1 VVGATGVTVTDVV
14 PPNTT
19 FVSAGDGGALSAGK
33 VRWTGLTIAAGASV
47 DLHFRVS
54 IASALKKKVA
64 SITND
69 GITVTSA
76 EGPGT
81 TGSPT
86 TTFIAPAY
94 AVSVTPANA
103 SGAARAGDSVSYHFT
118 VRNLGYST
126 DSFNLSTAGGT
137 YAASIFQTDCTTA
150 TTSTGSLT
158 AGATTDICV
167 TVTVPGG
174 AAQGDTDAKTF
185 TATSAGSPTVSAS
198 SSITTNAVTLDTLLV
213 DGDGNAPN
221 VQSAYTAALTANG
234 IAFGTWDLN
243 ANAELPVGLLQAYK
257 NVVWFTGNTYPGPI
271 LPYERDLTAFLDGG
285 GHLFMN
291 GQDLLDQAAGTT
303 DFVHD
308 YLHIDWDGTETQNDK
323 ATANVTGV
331 AGTAVTDGIGT
342 LAIDHTVL
350 GATFEDRITPIG
362 PAEGA
367 FTDASGAFDA
377 LDVDTGTYKVV
388 FLAFPFE
395 AYGTSGDKTDL
406 MARVLT
412 FFGP

>member
-1 VVGATGVTVTDVV
+1 VV
-14 PPNTT
+14 PANTT
-19 FVSAGDGGALSAGK
+19 FVSADQGGTLSAGN
-33 VRWTGLTIAAGASV
+33 VRWTGITIAAGASL

-54 IASALKKKVA
+54 IAAALKKQVT

-76 EGPGT
+76 QGPGA

-86 TTFIAPAY
+86 TTNIAPAY
-94 AVSVTPANA
+94 AVSVSPASA

-118 VRNLGYST
+118 VRNLGYTT

-137 YAASIFQTDCTTA
+137 YAASIFQSDCTTA
-150 TTSTGSLT
+150 SSSTGSLT
-158 AGATTDICV
+158 AGQTADVCV

-174 AAQGDTDAKTF
+174 AAQGDTDAKTL

-213 DGDGNAPN
+213 DGDGNAPD
-221 VQSAYTAALTANG
+221 VQSYYTTALTANS
-234 IAFGTWDLN
+234 ISFGTWDLK
-243 ANAELPVGLLQAYK
+243 ANPELPVGLLNAYK
-257 NVVWFTGNTYPGPI
+257 NVVWYTGNTYPGPI
-271 LPYERDLTAFLDGG
+271 VPYERDLTSFLDGG
-285 GHLFMN
+285 GHLFLN

-308 YLHIDWDGTETQNDK
+308 YLHVDWDGSEVQNDK
-323 ATANVTGV
+323 RTATVSGVSGNPVTG
-331 AGTAVTDGIGT
+331 AIGT
-342 LAIDHTVL
+342 ISIDHSVL
-350 GATFEDRITPIG
+350 TAAFEDRITPIG
-362 PAEGA
+362 PAQGA
-367 FTDASGAFDA
+367 FTDDTSAFDG
-377 LDVDTGTYKVV
+377 LSVDTGTYKVV

-395 AYGTSGDKTDL
+395 AYGTAGDKSAL
-406 MARVLT
+406 MGDVFA